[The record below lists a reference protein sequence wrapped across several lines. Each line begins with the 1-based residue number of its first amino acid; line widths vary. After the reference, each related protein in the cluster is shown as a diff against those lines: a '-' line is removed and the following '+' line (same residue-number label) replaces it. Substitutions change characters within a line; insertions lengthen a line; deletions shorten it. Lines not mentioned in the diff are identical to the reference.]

1 MADAGA
7 GEKLKVFISYS
18 RKDSAAFADEL
29 LAGLEVAGFAPFL
42 DRHDIAPGEPWEA
55 RLGGLITQSD
65 TVVFVVSPEALKS
78 KQCTW
83 EVDRTLEVSKRLLPV
98 IFKSVPDHDIPEK
111 LRRLQFVSFDSGTG
125 FARPLSQLAEA
136 LRVDLDWIREHTRL
150 GDLARRWDARGRPE
164 SLLLRG
170 DDLDAAKAWM
180 AARKAAAP
188 EITDAQRT
196 FVRTSDEAETSR
208 LGRERAQLRRSAR
221 LLWAVASLVLLWFG
235 YVLWKD
241 YDVARRELNVFTAR
255 ATDALNDEQ
264 FDRAMRYALQVYPAR
279 GDLPWITPFSTE
291 LEGKLAGGALS
302 TRLHRLLGAHSLAVT
317 SAAFSGDGKRVVTAS
332 LDKTA
337 RIWDAESG
345 KEIAVLKGH
354 KEDVSSAAF
363 SGDGKRVVTAS
374 LDKTARIW
382 DAESGKEIAVLKGH
396 YGDRVLSA
404 AFSGDGK
411 RVVTASLDKTA
422 RIWDVTWA
430 MLIRDDA
437 LRERVCAEKL
447 IGAAQEFSD
456 GEMEDPILR
465 GIDKNDPVARNPCL
479 RRGPLSL
486 DYWTWLP
493 GQLWRSTR
501 RLAGVN

>member
-1 MADAGA
+1 MADPGA

-18 RKDSAAFADEL
+18 RKDSTAFADEL

-42 DRHDIAPGEPWEA
+42 DRHDIAAGEDWEA
-55 RLGGLITQSD
+55 RLGGLIAQSD
-65 TVVFVVSPEALKS
+65 TVVFVISPEAIKS
-78 KQCTW
+78 EQCTW
-83 EVDRTLEVSKRLLPV
+83 EVDRTLELSKRLLPV

-196 FVRTSDEAETSR
+196 YVRTSDEAETSR

-302 TRLHRLLGAHSLAVT
+302 TRLHRQLNGHSKPVKT
-317 SAAFSGDGKRVVTAS
+317 AAFSGDGKLVVTAS
-332 LDKTA
+332 DDNTA

-345 KEIAVLKGH
+345 REIAV
-354 KEDVSSAAF
+354 
-363 SGDGKRVVTAS
+363 R
-374 LDKTARIW
+374 
-382 DAESGKEIAVLKGH
+382 
-396 YGDRVLSA
+396 
-404 AFSGDGK
+404 
-411 RVVTASLDKTA
+411 
-422 RIWDVTWA
+422 TWA
-430 MLIRDDA
+430 ANPRRWFSPLLTQSGHRADQNPAVQRSPAVPRCAILSVGSTGGIGQVKRRDFITLVGGA
-437 LRERVCAEKL
+437 VAAWPLAARAQQGERMRRIGVLMNLAER
-447 IGAAQEFSD
+447 
-456 GEMEDPILR
+456 DPE
-465 GIDKNDPVARNPCL
+465 
-479 RRGPLSL
+479 
-486 DYWTWLP
+486 
-493 GQLWRSTR
+493 GQAW
-501 RLAGVN
+501 